1 MPNSINGWE
10 VLDNPPW
17 GDPRAKNKKVPATG
31 TDLWVRKEAWPL
43 FAALVTDYNK
53 AINKVTSS
61 DGYDY
66 RQSRV
71 NDRWSNHSSGTAID
85 INASAEGATGLAWTK
100 WWKTLD
106 RNRKAQRIRKMYQI
120 VTWGAWT
127 GIADDPHTPEKEGW
141 DAGSA
146 DAMHWELKS
155 GTTVEDVKKVIKF
168 LGINANGVRNNDIN
182 GNPLP
187 K

>member
-1 MPNSINGWE
+1 MPTSINGWE

-61 DGYDY
+61 DAYDY

-85 INASAEGATGLAWTK
+85 INASAEGATGLGWTK

-106 RNRKAQRIRKMYQI
+106 RNRKAQRICKMYQI

-127 GIADDPHTPEKEGW
+127 GIADDSHTSEKEGW

-155 GTTVEDVKKVIKF
+155 GTTVDDVKRVIKF
-168 LGINANGVRNNDIN
+168 LGINANGVRTNDIN
-182 GNPLP
+182 GKPLT